1 MTAPRGPGR
10 AGLLLH
16 IGVPKSAT
24 TALQSCLAASRH
36 ELRDAAIIYPGT
48 ADSHVAAVRHP
59 LRWPADPDE
68 KRIDIERW
76 NSLLTECHGFDG
88 RAIVSAESLAA
99 ADDLAI
105 GTVLD
110 SLGREDVHVV
120 VTIRSLAHILPSAW
134 QEDVKAGVRT
144 PFVDWLE
151 HVCNRGADTIPNHP
165 FWVVHDHATV
175 VERWAQV
182 VGNDRITVVVVD
194 SRDRNAVY
202 RAFEGLLGLERGA
215 LSAERASKQN
225 RSLTANECEVLR
237 RLNERLDHG
246 DTPTLRRRPVPAA
259 AIWALLDGRQPP
271 SGEAKLEV
279 PRRFLERIGP
289 SSEETI
295 SRIRETGATVIG
307 ELDHLAV
314 DRDTIDNAPD
324 ADQHPPDTMPM
335 DAAVALLSGIVRSDA
350 RA

>member
-1 MTAPRGPGR
+1 
-10 AGLLLH
+10 L
-16 IGVPKSAT
+16 I
-24 TALQSCLAASRH
+24 
-36 ELRDAAIIYPGT
+36 ENAIIYPGS

-59 LRWPADPDE
+59 LRWPANPDE

-76 NSLLTECHGFDG
+76 NALLAECHGFDG
-88 RAIVSAESLAA
+88 RVVVSAESLAA

-105 GTVLD
+105 STILD
-110 SLGREDVHVV
+110 SLERTDVHVV

-151 HVCNRGADTIPNHP
+151 HVCGHGADTTPKHP

-175 VERWAQV
+175 VERWARV
-182 VGNDRITVVVVD
+182 VGNDHITVVVVD
-194 SRDRNAVY
+194 SRDRDSVY
-202 RAFEGLLGLERGA
+202 RAFEGLLHLERGS
-215 LSAERASKQN
+215 LSAERAAKQN
-225 RSLTANECEVLR
+225 RSLTASECEVLR

-271 SGEAKLEV
+271 PEESKLVV
-279 PRRFLERIGP
+279 PRRFLEMISP
-289 SSEETI
+289 SSEQTI

-307 ELDHLAV
+307 ELDNLAI
-314 DRDTIDNAPD
+314 DRDTLESAPD
-324 ADQHPPDTMPM
+324 TDQRPPDTMPM
-335 DAAVALLSGIVRSDA
+335 DAAVALLAGVVGRDA
-350 RA
+350 GA